1 MTIPANLTMV
11 QRCEEIRALLAFE
24 RPENPETNEIEWQS
38 FLHRRHGLY
47 TKFPYES
54 DDDDDDDDEDEDED
68 AKTQERHSYSISDAK
83 PQRNSFLRLT
93 ETLSNSSSQIK
104 PAQVTHS
111 STRCSEDPETI
122 STRLGIIL
130 VQSSRSINTLQ
141 SCFNSELALLTSR
154 YAGLA
159 FVKDGGKVPLLVET
173 HELIGDTLSLCAFF
187 LALPNL
193 ECAGMEFAELLKN
206 AFWLSHSTSSSPLL
220 QLFALRLLSLAL
232 YLFHPLGLPS
242 TSIYT
247 SAMPAPDS
255 ILNSCYHVDLYEKA
269 ARIFGD
275 VGISEVA
282 ERYAGV
288 ARWGRLCVEGEG
300 GI

>member
-1 MTIPANLTMV
+1 MD
-11 QRCEEIRALLAFE
+11 R
-24 RPENPETNEIEWQS
+24 ENPETNEIEWQS

-54 DDDDDDDDEDEDED
+54 DDDDDDEDEDED

-122 STRLGIIL
+122 NTRLGIIL

-159 FVKDGGKVPLLVET
+159 SVKDGGKVPLLVET

-206 AFWLSHSTSSSPLL
+206 AFWYVSFSLSYPPPKTHKLILTPPRLSHSTSSSPLL

-242 TSIYT
+242 ASIST

-255 ILNSCYHVDLYEKA
+255 ILNSCYHVDFYEKA